1 MFPKFV
7 ECSRNVTKFQVTLH
21 AIKAMP
27 NSPGYPQKRFLKFK
41 LDIFNKGFAA
51 EVTGAFLLRAEKY
64 MNYLNKTVL
73 NLGKQQYIPHY

>member
-7 ECSRNVTKFQVTLH
+7 ECSRKVTKFQVTLH

-51 EVTGAFLLRAEKY
+51 EVTGAFLLFAEKY